1 MICCIAEPVIYGLL
15 EQEKLLQ
22 LLPASLITSALMLIF
37 TLWSGINYI
46 VSYWKYLDPEK

>member
-1 MICCIAEPVIYGLL
+1 MGGQFRLGCPDLL
-15 EQEKLLQ
+15 AKLLQ